1 MARLVLIA
9 APFVLLLGA
18 CGLRGEEQLARALV
32 DDADVRVRQPPS
44 TVAATTTDPGGEP
57 PPGEAPGDL
66 GDEAPLDDLA
76 GRCFTGDMAACDD
89 LYFES
94 PLGSDYETYG
104 STCGGRNEATVGGC
118 ATRYGGGDAGR
129 EQPPRR
135 RCGCRHPVRTPRRQA
150 VL

>member
-18 CGLRGEEQLARALV
+18 CGLKGEEQLARALV
-32 DDADVRVRQPPS
+32 DDVDVRVRQPPS
-44 TVAATTTDPGGEP
+44 TVAASTTPAGPGGEP

-66 GDEAPLDDLA
+66 GDEAALDELA
-76 GRCFTGDMAACDD
+76 GWCFTGDMAACDD

-129 EQPPRR
+129 EQPPA
-135 RCGCRHPVRTPRRQA
+135 GDAGAGTP
-150 VL
+150 

>member
-18 CGLRGEEQLARALV
+18 CGLKGEEQLVRALV
-32 DDADVRVRQPPS
+32 DDTDVRVRQPPS
-44 TVAATTTDPGGEP
+44 TVAPSTTSSDPGGGP

-66 GDEAPLDDLA
+66 GDEAVLDELA
-76 GRCFTGDMAACDD
+76 GQCFTGDMAACDD

-104 STCGGRNEATVGGC
+104 STCGGRNEAAVGGC
-118 ATRYGGGDAGR
+118 ATRYGGGDNGR
-129 EQPPRR
+129 EQPPA
-135 RCGCRHPVRTPRRQA
+135 GDAGAGTP
-150 VL
+150 